1 LLDSVRALADRY
13 PPETIVY
20 PGHGSQTT
28 LGAEL
33 ARNPFLT
40 ELRA

>member
-1 LLDSVRALADRY
+1 MDRF

-20 PGHGSQTT
+20 SGHGLPTT

-40 ELRA
+40 ELRT